1 MGCSFKSTEVKFQSV
16 ESKTSMGQPVYNS
29 IKLISDD
36 SKDIWMMNQS
46 HFGPNPAKENI
57 DRIAIIVD
65 KLKSPKVAEY
75 FQLPAGE
82 LIWSDDLKLKKIEY
96 KVSCFS
102 CHANGPRALR
112 PDYENFQIGQLDRLK
127 IKYWN
132 YKIAGYG
139 RIVESANQSIE
150 DQVLKVPFRNR
161 TNLDNQ
167 KLNLKTCT
175 KCHNE
180 NDSRARGYLTRQNL
194 VTINFLIDKKIMPP
208 EEQGLSK
215 DEKNKLSRFIKG
227 FESSAPKSFGATTFF
242 RRILYRA
249 MLPKFLQ
256 F

>member
-1 MGCSFKSTEVKFQSV
+1 MISFAVKINLILSSLFLTGCTLGSTEVKFQSV

-46 HFGPNPAKENI
+46 HFGQNPAKENM
-57 DRIAIIVD
+57 DRIAIIID
-65 KLKSPKVAEY
+65 TSKNPKIAEY

-102 CHANGPRALR
+102 CHANGPRAVR
-112 PDYENFQIGQLDRLK
+112 PDYENFQVSQLDRLK

-139 RIVESANQSIE
+139 RIIEESTQAAE

-180 NDSRARGYLTRQNL
+180 NDSRGRGFLTRQNL
-194 VTINFLIDKKIMPP
+194 VTITFLIDQKIMPP
-208 EEQGLSK
+208 QGSELSN

-227 FESSAPKSFGATTFF
+227 FKSSAPK
-242 RRILYRA
+242 
-249 MLPKFLQ
+249 
-256 F
+256 